1 MPCPTAPDPVRRA
14 WDAGRVDVWQSFP
27 LGLALAFLWGVAM
40 LRGQVT
46 YWIARTVTEQTLR
59 HTHPL
64 TGWRASVHRWLRSE
78 ALDRGRGAV
87 QRCGIG
93 AVPLC
98 YLTVGLQTVV
108 LASAGVL
115 RMRWWAFTLA
125 QSVGALAWAVIY
137 ATVGFAIWAVA
148 FEAALAGG
156 PWLVVGA
163 AVLLALVVAL
173 GHRWY
178 AVRRRR
184 SDEAEVTTAAT
195 RPAAAPR

>member
-1 MPCPTAPDPVRRA
+1 M
-14 WDAGRVDVWQSFP
+14 DAWQSFP

-46 YWIARTVTEQTLR
+46 YWIARSVTEQTLR
-59 HTHPL
+59 HTRP
-64 TGWRASVHRWLRSE
+64 TSGWRAAVHRWLSSD
-78 ALDRGRGAV
+78 AVDRGRGAV
-87 QRCGIG
+87 ERCGIG

-115 RMRWWAFTLA
+115 RMRWWRFTLA
-125 QSVGALAWAVIY
+125 QSVGALAWAAIY
-137 ATVGFAIWAVA
+137 ATVGFAIWALA
-148 FEAALAGG
+148 FEALLAGG
-156 PWLVVGA
+156 PWLA
-163 AVLLALVVAL
+163 AGLAVALTLLVAL

-184 SDEAEVTTAAT
+184 GRSAADEVTTARS
-195 RPAAAPR
+195 RPASAPR